1 VARVG
6 PPFESR
12 PAPFDTSRAFAG
24 PIGGIRFCPGRS
36 GPDREHE
43 WRKATGVE
51 ETAEQTTK
59 STVAEADDKLTPE
72 EVEELK
78 NVNLN
83 DIDLSGFD
91 VDPALVDEIEIV
103 VRNTAEMICAEQP
116 DVPQPEALRDLDSFS
131 LVQILLEL
139 ENQLKM
145 KLLERVDAFE
155 GATFRDLA
163 DFIVRLAYLDEI
175 EKELAETMQQNKET
189 SA

>member
-1 VARVG
+1 MEKGA
-6 PPFESR
+6 
-12 PAPFDTSRAFAG
+12 
-24 PIGGIRFCPGRS
+24 
-36 GPDREHE
+36 
-43 WRKATGVE
+43 GVE
-51 ETAEQTTK
+51 ETTVEQATP
-59 STVAEADDKLTPE
+59 SAVAEADGKLTAE

-78 NVNLN
+78 KVNLN

-91 VDPALVDEIEIV
+91 VDPALVDEVEVV

-116 DVPQPEALRDLDSFS
+116 DVPRPEALTDLDSFS

-175 EKELAETMQQNKET
+175 EKELAVTMQQSKEP

>member
-1 VARVG
+1 MEKGA
-6 PPFESR
+6 
-12 PAPFDTSRAFAG
+12 
-24 PIGGIRFCPGRS
+24 
-36 GPDREHE
+36 
-43 WRKATGVE
+43 GVE
-51 ETAEQTTK
+51 ETTVEQAAP
-59 STVAEADDKLTPE
+59 SAVAEADGKLTAE

-78 NVNLN
+78 KVNLN

-91 VDPALVDEIEIV
+91 VDPALVDEVEIV

-116 DVPQPEALRDLDSFS
+116 DVPRPEALTDLDSFS

-175 EKELAETMQQNKET
+175 EKELAVTMQQSKEP